1 MQIFPVGLV
10 CVFVWV
16 VTGAKDIFSATCTS
30 IRIPLK
36 FRSLFMAL
44 QLKRQAHDGPSTS
57 IFYSIHLRSPISLT
71 LESIL
76 PPLPPTPLP
85 ILPLS
90 PTPSTSHCIQC
101 YLSADLVL
109 LYPVYVCYIDILLIS
124 LTDEATIKPK
134 RFI

>member
-1 MQIFPVGLV
+1 MCLCGWSRGQKTFFQLHVLQYE
-10 CVFVWV
+10 CHLNFEVFLWLCSL
-16 VTGAKDIFSATCTS
+16 KDKHMMDPLHPSFTPYTSVLQSA
-30 IRIPLK
+30 
-36 FRSLFMAL
+36 
-44 QLKRQAHDGPSTS
+44 
-57 IFYSIHLRSPISLT
+57 LRLSPFF
-71 LESIL
+71 
-76 PPLPPTPLP
+76 PPLPPTPFP